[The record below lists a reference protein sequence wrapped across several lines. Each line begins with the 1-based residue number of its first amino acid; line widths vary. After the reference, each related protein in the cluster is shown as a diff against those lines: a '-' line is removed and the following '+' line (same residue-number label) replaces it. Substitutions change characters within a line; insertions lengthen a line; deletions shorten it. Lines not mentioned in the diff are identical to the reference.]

1 MRASIQWEVFMANEA
16 ELIYL
21 VLLALLTLIIHGIL
35 SAKDRRDNRHS
46 HR

>member
-1 MRASIQWEVFMANEA
+1 MANES

-21 VLLALLTLIIHGIL
+21 VLLALLVLVIHGIL
-35 SAKDRRDNRHS
+35 SVKNSRQNRHS

>member
-1 MRASIQWEVFMANEA
+1 MANEA

-21 VLLALLTLIIHGIL
+21 VLLALLTLVIHGIL
-35 SAKDRRDNRHS
+35 SAKNHRHNRNA

>member
-1 MRASIQWEVFMANEA
+1 MANEA

-21 VLLALLTLIIHGIL
+21 VLLALLTLVIHGIL
-35 SAKDRRDNRHS
+35 SAKDRRHNRHS

>member
-1 MRASIQWEVFMANEA
+1 MANES

-21 VLLALLTLIIHGIL
+21 VLLALLVLIIHGVL
-35 SAKDRRDNRHS
+35 STKDNGRHNRHS

>member
-1 MRASIQWEVFMANEA
+1 MANES

-21 VLLALLTLIIHGIL
+21 VLLALLVLVIHGIL
-35 SAKDRRDNRHS
+35 SVKDSGHNRHS